1 MGKNKREDNTEQ
13 KTEAKKIGNEQNS
26 ENEQK
31 SLQQK
36 TTNTRGEK
44 SKRIIIKDNE
54 QIVEGRKSSEKQEK
68 DHENGVRKILTEK
81 GKAVGVETK
90 DITNEVNS
98 KTNKEE
104 SVEQI
109 SNASPEETTLYDC
122 DEQNQENVNE
132 QDKNKEE
139 VGDISKEVE
148 ASNKADDQSK
158 ETSTFDAKVEEISNL
173 DTGNNEDSVKGEP
186 KNLDVEPNQ
195 TETEDTSGKDEF
207 DLKESDLQ
215 DEIKENFLEDEDFF
229 LEDEDFFPDE
239 KGGRVRIHSKSDFS
253 FDVRPHLRNTRFILC
268 RCNYFEESDD
278 EEDFFECECVGAVVF
293 NNDLSGRVLG
303 VYLNPID

>member
-54 QIVEGRKSSEKQEK
+54 QIVEGQKSSEKQEK

-81 GKAVGVETK
+81 GKAVGVETT
-90 DITNEVNS
+90 DITNEVDS
-98 KTNKEE
+98 ETNKEE

-122 DEQNQENVNE
+122 EEQNQENENE

-139 VGDISKEVE
+139 VGDI
-148 ASNKADDQSK
+148 
-158 ETSTFDAKVEEISNL
+158 
-173 DTGNNEDSVKGEP
+173 
-186 KNLDVEPNQ
+186 
-195 TETEDTSGKDEF
+195 
-207 DLKESDLQ
+207 
-215 DEIKENFLEDEDFF
+215 
-229 LEDEDFFPDE
+229 
-239 KGGRVRIHSKSDFS
+239 
-253 FDVRPHLRNTRFILC
+253 
-268 RCNYFEESDD
+268 
-278 EEDFFECECVGAVVF
+278 
-293 NNDLSGRVLG
+293 
-303 VYLNPID
+303 